1 MKTVKVKKGSK
12 EIEVTQKAFDVIYKA
27 QGYKES
33 EGKKKKDKE

>member
-1 MKTVKVKKGSK
+1 MKTMKVKKGGK

-33 EGKKKKDKE
+33 EGKKKKEKE